1 MAITD
6 VYQRDANQ
14 VPITGLG
21 LIASKTITY
30 DAATTGAIGAT
41 NLFAITGTVAL
52 RIFGVCSVNLTGSGT
67 LEVGIAGMTNLSNS
81 INLYSLYLFFIL
93 SNFLLLFGIMV
104 YNLNLLTYLFILIVN
119 SLYTE
124 FKVAFSFLFLYRALI
139 TRLNWFPRALS

>member
-67 LEVGIAGMTNLSNS
+67 IEVGIAGNTAGLIAQTTGTDIDADEIWIDNAPAKIETLPSLSILTNQTIIQTIGTNT
-81 INLYSLYLFFIL
+81 ITA
-93 SNFLLLFGIMV
+93 GT
-104 YNLNLLTYLFILIVN
+104 LTYYCCWTPISSSASVV
-119 SLYTE
+119 S
-124 FKVAFSFLFLYRALI
+124 V
-139 TRLNWFPRALS
+139 